1 MMKKLF
7 FSLGLTFALS
17 SPAFSALPKTLYV
30 VNGLAETLSKINLE
44 NDSVT
49 NHITTLGVAPNQVV
63 VKGNR
68 AYVVNSLSSNIQ
80 IVDLT
85 ADTTLGFISLGA
97 NRNPWAIAFLDTL
110 IAFVTNFAANTLSKI
125 DVLAE
130 SVLAEYPVGQSPEGL
145 YIMNGKVYVCNT
157 AFNPN
162 DFSYGPGTVAVF
174 DPQADAVV
182 AIISVGKNPQALKR
196 DYQGKLNVV
205 CTGDYGAVE
214 GSVYMINPNTNSVID
229 SILIGGTPNA
239 VSVAWDGTAYLSAG
253 GFSGNG
259 LVYTFDSQ
267 TNNILRGES
276 NPIQVDLGATDVLTD
291 KSGFCYVACFS
302 SSTVLKIDS
311 AGNILDTFSV
321 GDGPVSLSIF
331 DPRKIGDANAD
342 GNIQLSDIIFLVN
355 FIFKGGVAPD
365 PPAFGDLNCDQK
377 VNLGDIIYL
386 VNLIF
391 KGGPPACPPEKG
403 L

>member
-1 MMKKLF
+1 MMKKIIV
-7 FSLGLTFALS
+7 SLGLILTLSNFA
-17 SPAFSALPKTLYV
+17 FGALPKTLYV

-44 NDSVT
+44 NGSVT

-85 ADTTLGFISLGA
+85 ADTTLGFIGIGA
-97 NRNPWAIAFLDTL
+97 NRNPWAIAFLDSQ
-110 IAFVTNFAANTLSKI
+110 IVFVTNFAANTLSKI
-125 DVLAE
+125 DVVAE
-130 SVLAEYPVGQSPEGL
+130 TVLAEYPVGQSPEGL

-157 AFNPN
+157 GFNPN

-174 DPQADAVV
+174 DPQLDSVIAT
-182 AIISVGKNPQALKR
+182 INVGKNPQSIKR
-196 DYQGKLNVV
+196 DYQGELNVV

-214 GSVYMINPNTNSVID
+214 GSVYVINPNTNSVID
-229 SILIGGTPNA
+229 SILIGGTPNS
-239 VSVAWDGTAYLSAG
+239 VSIAWDRTAYLSAG

-267 TNNILRGES
+267 TSTILRGEA
-276 NPIQVDLGATDVLTD
+276 NPILVDLGATDVLVD

-302 SSTVLKIDS
+302 SATVQKIDAS
-311 AGNILDTFSV
+311 GNILDAFSV
-321 GDGPVSLSIF
+321 GDGPASLSIF
-331 DPRKIGDANAD
+331 DPRKIGDVNGD
-342 GNIQLSDIIFLVN
+342 GNIQLSDIIFMVN
-355 FIFKGGVAPD
+355 FIFKGGIAPD
-365 PPAFGDLNCDQK
+365 PPAFGDLNCDGK

-386 VNLIF
+386 VNFVF
-391 KGGPPACPPEKG
+391 KGGPPACEI
-403 L
+403 